1 MIYKLLKLIIGLG
14 IRLYYREIR
23 VKNKE
28 RLNSTGGRIII
39 ANHPNTMMDG
49 WIISYITKEPIY
61 FMAKGTFFNSTFK
74 KWLLRNLG
82 LIPINRAS
90 ESATK
95 GVKNTDSF
103 EACYRLLEEG
113 KTVVIFPEGTSYK
126 EMQLRELKSGT
137 ARIALEVEKRGKIN
151 TPIQVVPIGL
161 VYTEAEAFRSSV
173 LVSIG
178 ETIRPTSYLELFKE
192 NSSAAARELTNVF
205 TEKLAALLVNAKSN
219 NYDNLVDNILGIYGK
234 SKMRFSGNNME
245 KDVDFIKAINSRINV
260 ISENEP
266 EKLSFIQTEINDIKL
281 ELDKLRISPAFLDRN
296 YRSVMFIRQ
305 ILQSIIALVI
315 GLPFF
320 LYGMVHNG
328 LPYKFVDFII
338 PKLIKDI
345 EYYAPVAILLGLVLY
360 PLNYFGFIILVDYFF
375 DLTFWE
381 KVIYFFSMP
390 IFGLVA
396 YRFFLYTSYISVK
409 TDFVIEMKT
418 QKDKIAVLRKRKADL
433 FELLFISN
441 TPG

>member
-28 RLNSTGGRIII
+28 RLNQIGGKIII

-61 FMAKGTFFNSTFK
+61 FMAKGTFFNSPFK
-74 KWLLRNLG
+74 KWLLKGLG

-137 ARIALEVEKRGKIN
+137 ARIALEVAKRGKIKS
-151 TPIQVVPIGL
+151 PILVLPIGL

-173 LVSIG
+173 LVSVG
-178 ETIRPTSYLELFKE
+178 EAISPEPYLDLFKQ
-192 NSSAAARELTNVF
+192 NSSKAARGLTDVF
-205 TEKLAALLVNAKSN
+205 TKKLSSLLVNAKSN
-219 NYDNLVDNILGIYGK
+219 SYDGLVDRIIALYGK
-234 SKMRFSGNNME
+234 SKMRFNGKNME
-245 KDVDFIKAINSRINV
+245 KDIDFIKSINSRIND
-260 ISENEP
+260 ISEKNPREL
-266 EKLSFIQTEINDIKL
+266 EFIQLELNEIQM
-281 ELDKLRISPAFLDRN
+281 ELDKLHISPAFLDRN

-305 ILQSIIALVI
+305 IIQSILALVL

-320 LYGMVHNG
+320 IYGIVHNG
-328 LPYKFVDFII
+328 IPYKFVDFII

-345 EYYAPVAILLGLVLY
+345 EYYAPVAVLMGLVLY
-360 PLNYFGFIILVDYFF
+360 PLNYFGFVFLVDYFF

-381 KVIYFFSMP
+381 KVLYFFSMP
-390 IFGLVA
+390 IFGLIA

-418 QKDKIAVLRKRKADL
+418 QKDKIAQLRKRKTDL
-433 FELLFISN
+433 FELLFTSN
-441 TPG
+441 TPS

>member
-1 MIYKLLKLIIGLG
+1 M
-14 IRLYYREIR
+14 YYREIR
-23 VKNKE
+23 VKNSE
-28 RLNSTGGRIII
+28 RLNSIGGRIII

-61 FMAKGTFFNSTFK
+61 FMAKGTFFNSPLK
-74 KWLLRNLG
+74 KWLLKSLG

-137 ARIALEVEKRGKIN
+137 ARIALEVEKRGKIK

-178 ETIRPTSYLELFKE
+178 EPISPTPFLSMFKE
-192 NSSAAARELTNVF
+192 NSSKAARELTDVF
-205 TEKLAALLVNAKSN
+205 TDKLSSLLVNAKSN
-219 NYDNLVDNILGIYGK
+219 HYDNLVDSIVALYGK
-234 SKMRFSGNNME
+234 SKMRFNGKNME
-245 KDVDFIKAINSRINV
+245 KDVDFIRTINTKINS
-260 ISENEP
+260 ISDTYPEQLIYVQKELNE
-266 EKLSFIQTEINDIKL
+266 IKN
-281 ELDKLRISPAFLDRN
+281 ELDKLHISPAFLDRN

-305 ILQSIIALVI
+305 ILQSILALLI

-320 LYGMVHNG
+320 LYGIIHNG

-338 PKLIKDI
+338 PRMIKDI

-433 FELLFISN
+433 FELLFTSN
-441 TPG
+441 TPN

>member
-23 VKNKE
+23 VKNIE
-28 RLNSTGGRIII
+28 RLNSPGGKIII

-61 FMAKGTFFNSTFK
+61 FMAKGTFFSSPLK
-74 KWLLRNLG
+74 KWLLKSLG

-90 ESATK
+90 ESATR
-95 GVKNTDSF
+95 GVNNIDSF

-137 ARIALEVEKRGKIN
+137 ARIALEIEKRGNIK
-151 TPIQVVPIGL
+151 TSLQVISIGL

-178 ETIRPTSYLELFKE
+178 EPISPAPYLELFKE
-192 NSSAAARELTNVF
+192 NNSKAARQLTEVF
-205 TEKLAALLVNAKSN
+205 RERLSSLLVNAKSN
-219 NYDNLVDNILGIYGK
+219 NYDSLVDNVIALFGK
-234 SKMRFSGNNME
+234 SKMRFNGKNMQR
-245 KDVDFIKAINSRINV
+245 DVDFIRDINTRINF
-260 ISENEP
+260 ISENKP
-266 EKLSFIQTEINDIKL
+266 EQLEFIQTEINAIKL
-281 ELDKLRISPAFLDRN
+281 ELDKLHISPAFLDRN

-305 ILQSIIALVI
+305 ILQSILALVI

-320 LYGMVHNG
+320 LFGIVHNG
-328 LPYKFVDFII
+328 LPYKLVDFII

-345 EYYAPVAILLGLVLY
+345 EYFAPIAVLMGLVLY
-360 PLNYFGFIILVDYFF
+360 PLNYFGFVALADCFF

-390 IFGLVA
+390 LFGFVA
-396 YRFFLYTSYISVK
+396 YRYFLYTNYISVK

-418 QKDKIAVLRKRKADL
+418 QKDKIEILRKRKA
-433 FELLFISN
+433 ELYKVIFD
-441 TPG
+441 

>member
-23 VKNKE
+23 VKNSE
-28 RLNSTGGRIII
+28 RLQSSGGRIII

-61 FMAKGTFFNSTFK
+61 FMAKGTFFNSPLK

-95 GVKNTDSF
+95 GVKNADSF

-137 ARIALEVEKRGKIN
+137 ARIALEVEKRGKIK
-151 TPIQVVPIGL
+151 TPLQIIPIGL
-161 VYTEAEAFRSSV
+161 VYTNAEAFRSSV
-173 LVSIG
+173 LVSVG
-178 ETIRPTSYLELFKE
+178 ESISAVSYLEMFKE
-192 NSSAAARELTNVF
+192 NSSKASRQLTEVF
-205 TEKLAALLVNAKSN
+205 TEKLSGLLVNAKTN
-219 NYDNLVDNILGIYGK
+219 NYDNLVGDLIELFGK
-234 SKMRFSGNNME
+234 SKMRFNSKNME
-245 KDVDFIKAINSRINV
+245 KDVDFIRVINSRINF
-260 ISENEP
+260 ISENKTEQL
-266 EKLSFIQTEINDIKL
+266 EFIQTEVMAIQAELEKL
-281 ELDKLRISPAFLDRN
+281 KIAPAFLDRN
-296 YRSVMFIRQ
+296 YRSVMFVRQ
-305 ILQSIIALVI
+305 IIQSIFALII

-320 LYGMVHNG
+320 LYGIVHNG

-338 PKLIKDI
+338 PKMIKDI
-345 EYYAPVAILLGLVLY
+345 EYYAPVAVLIGLILY
-360 PLNYFGFIILVDYFF
+360 PINYIGFIILVDYFF

-390 IFGLVA
+390 IFGFIA

-418 QKDKIAVLRKRKADL
+418 QKDKIALLRNRKA
-433 FELLFISN
+433 ELYTLIFD
-441 TPG
+441 

>member
-14 IRLYYREIR
+14 IRLYYRQIR

-28 RLNSTGGRIII
+28 RLNATGGRIII

-61 FMAKGTFFNSTFK
+61 FMAKGTFFNSPFK
-74 KWLLRNLG
+74 RWLLHNLG

-113 KTVVIFPEGTSYK
+113 KTVVIFPEGTSFK

-137 ARIALEVEKRGKIN
+137 ARIALEVEKRGKIK
-151 TPIQVVPIGL
+151 TPIHVLPIGL

-173 LVSIG
+173 LVSVG
-178 ETIRPTSYLELFKE
+178 EPISPQPFVESFKV
-192 NSSAAARELTNVF
+192 NSSKAARDLTNVF
-205 TEKLAALLVNAKSN
+205 TEKLSALLVNAKTNS
-219 NYDNLVDNILGIYGK
+219 YDRLVDQILELFGK
-234 SKMRFSGNNME
+234 SKLRFNGKNME
-245 KDVDFIKAINSRINV
+245 KDVDFIRTINSRINL
-260 ISENEP
+260 ISEKKPENIQFIQAELDDIKREL
-266 EKLSFIQTEINDIKL
+266 EKLH
-281 ELDKLRISPAFLDRN
+281 ISPAFLDRN

-305 ILQSIIALVI
+305 IVQSILALIV

-320 LYGMVHNG
+320 LFGIIHNG
-328 LPYKFVDFII
+328 IPYKLVDFIL
-338 PKLIKDI
+338 PKLIKDV
-345 EYYAPVAILLGLVLY
+345 EYYAPVAILMGLVIY
-360 PLNYFGFIILVDYFF
+360 PLNYFGFILLVDYFL
-375 DLTFWE
+375 DLNFWE
-381 KVIYFFSMP
+381 KLIYFTSMP
-390 IFGLVA
+390 IFGLIA
-396 YRFFLYTSYISVK
+396 YRFFLYTNYISVK

-418 QKDKIAVLRKRKADL
+418 QKDKITKLRKRKAKL
-433 FELLFISN
+433 YNLIFE
-441 TPG
+441 

>member
-1 MIYKLLKLIIGLG
+1 MVYKLLKLIIGLG

-28 RLNSTGGRIII
+28 RLNSAGGKIII

-49 WIISYITKEPIY
+49 WIISYITKEPIF
-61 FMAKGTFFNSTFK
+61 FMAKGTFFNSPVK

-103 EACYRLLEEG
+103 EECYRLLEAG

-137 ARIALEVEKRGKIN
+137 ARIALEVEKRGKSKS
-151 TPIQVVPIGL
+151 PIQVIPIGL

-178 ETIRPTSYLELFKE
+178 ESISPSPYLALFKE
-192 NSSAAARELTNVF
+192 KSSVAARQLTDLF

-219 NYDNLVDNILGIYGK
+219 NYDDLVDNFVGLYGK
-234 SKMRFSGNNME
+234 SKLRFNSQNME

-260 ISENEP
+260 ISERNPSQLEY
-266 EKLSFIQTEINDIKL
+266 IQIEVNDIKL
-281 ELDKLRISPAFLDRN
+281 ELEKLHISPAFLDRN

-305 ILQSIIALVI
+305 ILQSIVALVI

-328 LPYKFVDFII
+328 LPFKFVDFII
-338 PKLIKDI
+338 PKMIKDI

-375 DLTFWE
+375 HLTFWE
-381 KVIYFFSMP
+381 KVIYFLSMP

-396 YRFFLYTSYISVK
+396 YRFFLYTNYISVK

-418 QKDKIAVLRKRKADL
+418 HKDKIAILRKRKADL
-433 FELLFISN
+433 FELLFTSN
-441 TPG
+441 TLS

>member
-28 RLNSTGGRIII
+28 RLNQIGGKIII

-61 FMAKGTFFNSTFK
+61 FMAKGTFFNSPFK
-74 KWLLRNLG
+74 KWLLKSLG

-90 ESATK
+90 ESATR
-95 GVKNTDSF
+95 GVNNVDSF

-137 ARIALEVEKRGKIN
+137 ARIGLEIEKRGNIK
-151 TPIQVVPIGL
+151 TPLQVISIGL

-178 ETIRPTSYLELFKE
+178 EPISPAPYLELFKE
-192 NSSAAARELTNVF
+192 NSIKAARQLTEVF
-205 TEKLAALLVNAKSN
+205 REKLSSLLVNAKSN
-219 NYDNLVDNILGIYGK
+219 NYDSLVDNVIALFGK
-234 SKMRFSGNNME
+234 SKMRFNGKNME
-245 KDVDFIKAINSRINV
+245 RDVDFIRDINTRINF
-260 ISENEP
+260 ISDNKP
-266 EKLSFIQTEINDIKL
+266 EQLEFIQTEINAIKL
-281 ELDKLRISPAFLDRN
+281 ELDRLHILPAFLDRN

-305 ILQSIIALVI
+305 ILQSIFVLVI

-320 LYGMVHNG
+320 LFGIVHNG
-328 LPYKFVDFII
+328 LPYKLVDFII

-345 EYYAPVAILLGLVLY
+345 EYFAPIAVLMGLVLY
-360 PLNYFGFIILVDYFF
+360 PLNYFGFVTLADYFF
-375 DLTFWE
+375 HLTFWG
-381 KVIYFFSMP
+381 KFIYFFSMP
-390 IFGLVA
+390 VLGFVA
-396 YRFFLYTSYISVK
+396 YRYFLYTNYISVK

-418 QKDKIAVLRKRKADL
+418 QKDKIAILRKRKAEL
-433 FELLFISN
+433 FELLFTSN
-441 TPG
+441 TPD

>member
-28 RLNSTGGRIII
+28 RLNQIGGKIII

-61 FMAKGTFFNSTFK
+61 FMAKGTFFNSPFK
-74 KWLLRNLG
+74 KWLLKGLG

-137 ARIALEVEKRGKIN
+137 ARIALEVAKREKIKS
-151 TPIQVVPIGL
+151 PILVLPIGL

-173 LVSIG
+173 LVSVG
-178 ETIRPTSYLELFKE
+178 EAISPEPYLDLFKQ
-192 NSSAAARELTNVF
+192 NSSKAARGLTDVF
-205 TEKLAALLVNAKSN
+205 TKKLSSLLVNAKSN
-219 NYDNLVDNILGIYGK
+219 SYDGLVDRIIALYGK
-234 SKMRFSGNNME
+234 SKMRFNGKNME
-245 KDVDFIKAINSRINV
+245 KDIDFIKSINSRIND
-260 ISENEP
+260 ISEKNPREL
-266 EKLSFIQTEINDIKL
+266 EFIQLELNEIQM
-281 ELDKLRISPAFLDRN
+281 ELDKLHISPAFLDRN

-305 ILQSIIALVI
+305 IIQSILALVL

-320 LYGMVHNG
+320 IYGIVHNG
-328 LPYKFVDFII
+328 IPYKFVDFII

-345 EYYAPVAILLGLVLY
+345 EYFAPVAVLMGLVLY
-360 PLNYFGFIILVDYFF
+360 PLNYFGFVFLVDYFF

-381 KVIYFFSMP
+381 KVLYFFSMP
-390 IFGLVA
+390 IFGLIA

-418 QKDKIAVLRKRKADL
+418 QKDKIAQLRKRKTDL
-433 FELLFISN
+433 FELLFTSN
-441 TPG
+441 TPS

>member
-23 VKNKE
+23 VKNSE
-28 RLNSTGGRIII
+28 RLNSVGGRIII

-61 FMAKGTFFNSTFK
+61 FMAKGTFFNSPFK
-74 KWLLRNLG
+74 KWLLKALG

-137 ARIALEVEKRGKIN
+137 ARIALEVAKRGKIK

-178 ETIRPTSYLELFKE
+178 GAISPEPYLELFKA
-192 NSSAAARELTNVF
+192 NSSTAASDLTDVF
-205 TEKLAALLVNAKSN
+205 TEKLSALLVNSKSN
-219 NYDNLVDNILGIYGK
+219 HYDSLVDSVIGLFGK
-234 SKMRFSGNNME
+234 SKMRFNGKNME
-245 KDVDFIKAINSRINV
+245 KDIDFIKSINSSIND
-260 ISENEP
+260 IAEKNP
-266 EKLSFIQTEINDIKL
+266 EKLEFIQTELNEIKL
-281 ELDKLRISPAFLDRN
+281 ELDKLHISPAFLDRN
-296 YRSVMFIRQ
+296 YRSVTFIRQ
-305 ILQSIIALVI
+305 IIQSILALVL

-338 PKLIKDI
+338 PKMIKDI
-345 EYYAPVAILLGLVLY
+345 EYYAPLAVLMGLILY
-360 PLNYFGFIILVDYFF
+360 PLNYFGFVFLLDYLF
-375 DLTFWE
+375 DPTFWE
-381 KVIYFFSMP
+381 KVIYFISMP

-418 QKDKIAVLRKRKADL
+418 QKDKIAQLRKRKTDL
-433 FELLFISN
+433 FELLFTSN
-441 TPG
+441 TPN

>member
-23 VKNKE
+23 LKNKE
-28 RLNSTGGRIII
+28 RLNQIGGKIII

-61 FMAKGTFFNSTFK
+61 FMAKGTFFNSPFK
-74 KWLLRNLG
+74 KWLLKGLG

-137 ARIALEVEKRGKIN
+137 ARIALEVAKRGKIKS
-151 TPIQVVPIGL
+151 PILVLPIGL

-173 LVSIG
+173 LVSVG
-178 ETIRPTSYLELFKE
+178 EAISPEPYLDLFKQ
-192 NSSAAARELTNVF
+192 NSSKAARGLTDVF
-205 TEKLAALLVNAKSN
+205 TKKLSSLLVNAKSN
-219 NYDNLVDNILGIYGK
+219 SYDGLVDRIIALYGK
-234 SKMRFSGNNME
+234 SKMRFNGKNME
-245 KDVDFIKAINSRINV
+245 KDIDFIKSINSRIND
-260 ISENEP
+260 ISEKNPREL
-266 EKLSFIQTEINDIKL
+266 EFIQLELNEIQM
-281 ELDKLRISPAFLDRN
+281 ELDKLHISPAFLDRN

-305 ILQSIIALVI
+305 IIQSILALVL

-320 LYGMVHNG
+320 IYGIVHNG
-328 LPYKFVDFII
+328 IPYKFVDFII

-345 EYYAPVAILLGLVLY
+345 EYFAPVAVLMGLVLY
-360 PLNYFGFIILVDYFF
+360 PLNYFGFVFLVDYFF

-381 KVIYFFSMP
+381 KVLYFFSMP
-390 IFGLVA
+390 IFGLIA

-418 QKDKIAVLRKRKADL
+418 QKDKIAQLRKRKTDL
-433 FELLFISN
+433 FELLFTSN
-441 TPG
+441 TPS

>member
-28 RLNSTGGRIII
+28 RLNQIGGKIII

-61 FMAKGTFFNSTFK
+61 FMAKGTFFNSPFK
-74 KWLLRNLG
+74 KWLLKGLG

-137 ARIALEVEKRGKIN
+137 ARIALEVAKREKIKS
-151 TPIQVVPIGL
+151 PILVLPIGL

-173 LVSIG
+173 LVSVG
-178 ETIRPTSYLELFKE
+178 EAISPEPYLDLFKQ
-192 NSSAAARELTNVF
+192 NSSKAARGLTDVF
-205 TEKLAALLVNAKSN
+205 TKKLSSLLVNAKSN
-219 NYDNLVDNILGIYGK
+219 SYDGLVDRIIALYGK
-234 SKMRFSGNNME
+234 SKMRFNGKNME
-245 KDVDFIKAINSRINV
+245 KDIDFIKSINSRIND
-260 ISENEP
+260 ISEKNPREL
-266 EKLSFIQTEINDIKL
+266 EFIQLELNEIQM
-281 ELDKLRISPAFLDRN
+281 ELDKLHISPAFLDRN

-305 ILQSIIALVI
+305 IIQSILALVL

-320 LYGMVHNG
+320 IYGIVHNG
-328 LPYKFVDFII
+328 IPYKFVDFII

-345 EYYAPVAILLGLVLY
+345 EYYAPVAVLMGLVLY
-360 PLNYFGFIILVDYFF
+360 PLNYFGFVFLVDYFF

-381 KVIYFFSMP
+381 KVLYFFSMP
-390 IFGLVA
+390 IFGLIA

-418 QKDKIAVLRKRKADL
+418 QKDKIAQLRKRKTDL
-433 FELLFISN
+433 FELLFTSN
-441 TPG
+441 TPS

>member
-28 RLNSTGGRIII
+28 RLNQIGGKIII

-61 FMAKGTFFNSTFK
+61 FMAKGTFFNSPFK
-74 KWLLRNLG
+74 KWLLKGLG

-137 ARIALEVEKRGKIN
+137 ARIALEVAKREKIKS
-151 TPIQVVPIGL
+151 PILVLPIGL

-173 LVSIG
+173 LVSVG
-178 ETIRPTSYLELFKE
+178 EAISPEPYLDLFKQ
-192 NSSAAARELTNVF
+192 NSSKAARGLTDVF
-205 TEKLAALLVNAKSN
+205 TKKLSSLLVNAKSN
-219 NYDNLVDNILGIYGK
+219 SYDGLVDRIIALYGK
-234 SKMRFSGNNME
+234 SKMRFNGKNME
-245 KDVDFIKAINSRINV
+245 KDIDFIKSINSRIND
-260 ISENEP
+260 ISEKNPREL
-266 EKLSFIQTEINDIKL
+266 EFIQLELNEIQL
-281 ELDKLRISPAFLDRN
+281 ELDKLHISPAFLDRN

-305 ILQSIIALVI
+305 IIQSILALVL

-320 LYGMVHNG
+320 IYGIVHNG
-328 LPYKFVDFII
+328 IPYKFVDFII

-345 EYYAPVAILLGLVLY
+345 EYFAPVAVLMGLVLY
-360 PLNYFGFIILVDYFF
+360 PLNYFGFVFLVDYFF

-381 KVIYFFSMP
+381 KVLYFFSMP
-390 IFGLVA
+390 IFGLIA

-418 QKDKIAVLRKRKADL
+418 QKDKIAQLRKRKTDL
-433 FELLFISN
+433 FELLFTSN
-441 TPG
+441 TPS

>member
-23 VKNKE
+23 VKNNE
-28 RLNSTGGRIII
+28 RLNQIGGKIII

-61 FMAKGTFFNSTFK
+61 FMAKGTFFNSPFK
-74 KWLLRNLG
+74 KWLLKGLG

-137 ARIALEVEKRGKIN
+137 ARIALEVAKRGKIKS
-151 TPIQVVPIGL
+151 PILVLPIGL

-173 LVSIG
+173 LVSVG
-178 ETIRPTSYLELFKE
+178 EAISPEPYLDLFKQ
-192 NSSAAARELTNVF
+192 NSSKAARGLTDVF
-205 TEKLAALLVNAKSN
+205 TEKLSSLLVNAKSN
-219 NYDNLVDNILGIYGK
+219 SYDGLVDRIIALYGK
-234 SKMRFSGNNME
+234 SKMRFNGKNME
-245 KDVDFIKAINSRINV
+245 KDIDFIKSINSRIND
-260 ISENEP
+260 ISEKNPREL
-266 EKLSFIQTEINDIKL
+266 EFIQLELNEIQM
-281 ELDKLRISPAFLDRN
+281 ELDKLHISPAFLDRN

-305 ILQSIIALVI
+305 IIQSILALVL

-320 LYGMVHNG
+320 IYGIVHNG
-328 LPYKFVDFII
+328 IPYKFVDFII

-345 EYYAPVAILLGLVLY
+345 EYYAPVAVLMGLVLY
-360 PLNYFGFIILVDYFF
+360 PLNYFGFVFLVDYFF

-381 KVIYFFSMP
+381 KVLYFFSMP
-390 IFGLVA
+390 IFGLIA

-418 QKDKIAVLRKRKADL
+418 QKDKIAQLRKRKTDL
-433 FELLFISN
+433 FELLFTSN
-441 TPG
+441 TPS